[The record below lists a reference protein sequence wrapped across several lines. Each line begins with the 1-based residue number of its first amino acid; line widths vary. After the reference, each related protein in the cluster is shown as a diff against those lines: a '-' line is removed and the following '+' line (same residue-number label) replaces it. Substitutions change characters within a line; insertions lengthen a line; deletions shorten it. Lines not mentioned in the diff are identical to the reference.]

1 MEMGL
6 WIETRLVV
14 RVDLVLSRPRLK
26 EGLMDTVLNKVNVD
40 YMKQPLFLG
49 EDLSLQRYDRFKYP
63 VFFELFKK
71 QMEFFWRPEEIEL
84 KKDRSDFKD
93 NNVMSEN
100 ERFIFTSNLKYQTM
114 MDSVI
119 CRGVPVLL
127 EHVSNPEL
135 EACMKTWEFFEQIH
149 SYSYTYIIKNVYS
162 NPSEVLDS
170 CLTDKEILKRAD
182 SAIKEYDILKR
193 ISKGKSNKDIHKQI
207 YLTLIS
213 INILEA
219 VRFYV
224 SFICAFA
231 FAENKKM
238 IGNAD
243 IVKLVK
249 RDEALHLYNTQE
261 IIKILHNVPEEGFIN
276 TVSECQEEACK
287 MFENAAKEE
296 KEWASYLFKDGS
308 IIGLNETVLHRYIDW
323 LCNTRRKTIG
333 LPYENGLKNPIA
345 GWTEHWMNSESVQV
359 APQEHEITSY
369 KIGASK
375 NDLRDMDFGDLEI

>member
-1 MEMGL
+1 MQT
-6 WIETRLVV
+6 I
-14 RVDLVLSRPRLK
+14 
-26 EGLMDTVLNKVNVD
+26 LNKTNVD
-40 YMKQPLFLG
+40 YLNQPLFLG

-63 VFFELFKK
+63 VFFDLYKK
-71 QMEFFWRPEEIEL
+71 QLEFFWRPEEIEL
-84 KKDRSDFKD
+84 KKDRNDFKD
-93 NNVMSEN
+93 NNIMSDN

-119 CRGVPVLL
+119 CRGVPTLQ
-127 EHVSNPEL
+127 EFVSNPEL
-135 EACMKTWEFFEQIH
+135 EACMNVWQFFEQIH

-162 NPSEVLDS
+162 DPSEVLDS

-182 SAIKEYDILKR
+182 VAIKEYDTLNKIA
-193 ISKGKSNKDIHKQI
+193 KGKSHKDIQKQI

-219 VRFYV
+219 IRFYV
-224 SFICAFA
+224 SFVCAFA

-243 IVKLVK
+243 IVKLIK

-261 IIKILHNVPEEGFIN
+261 ILKILINVKEEGF
-276 TVSECQEEACK
+276 TETASECEEQACK
-287 MFENAAKEE
+287 MFESAAHEE

-308 IIGLNETVLHRYIDW
+308 IIGLNETVLHQYIDW
-323 LCNTRRKTIG
+323 LCHSRRKAIG
-333 LPYENGLKNPIA
+333 LPYDNGYKNPIS
-345 GWTEHWMNSESVQV
+345 GWTDPWMNSEAVQV

-375 NDLRDMDFGDLEI
+375 NDIEDLDLDELL